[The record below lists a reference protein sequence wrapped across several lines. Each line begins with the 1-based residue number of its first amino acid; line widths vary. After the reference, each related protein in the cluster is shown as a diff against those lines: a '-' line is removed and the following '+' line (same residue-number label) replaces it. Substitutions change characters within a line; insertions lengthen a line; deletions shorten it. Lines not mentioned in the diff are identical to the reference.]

1 MSEQLEVKSVGQ
13 IASDMKVKAFKTLA
27 GFCGILVYLAMI
39 GYTLAHNFTLMTVGI
54 PQDMFLWAVLG
65 VAALEIT
72 AIALPIALH
81 YWTHEPLQR
90 IVALLFYILDL
101 AIVFINVVLDFAIT
115 AGEAIPS
122 WGQSWL
128 FYIVPSVPII
138 AGVGW
143 SALFMLDPSQKKL
156 HRREQVREAI
166 SEAQD
171 NQLLIAMQRDV
182 AIEATRLSGMREANS
197 MLLGQTGFDPDK
209 IIIDAET
216 VPEDNPNPTRPVRSR
231 SRKSTQP

>member
-1 MSEQLEVKSVGQ
+1 MSENLEVKSVSQ
-13 IASDMKVKAFKTLA
+13 IASEMKVKALKAIAGLA
-27 GFCGILVYLAMI
+27 GIIVYLAMI

-54 PQDMFLWAVLG
+54 PQDMFMWAVLG

-90 IVALLFYILDL
+90 IAALMFYVFDL
-101 AIVFINVVLDFAIT
+101 GIVFINVVLDFAIT
-115 AGEAIPS
+115 AGESVPG

-128 FYIVPSVPII
+128 FYVVPCVPIF

-143 SALFMLDPSQKKL
+143 SILFMLDPSQKKL
-156 HRREQVREAI
+156 HRRELVREAI

-171 NQLLIAMQRDV
+171 NQLLIAMQRDT
-182 AIEATRLSGMREANS
+182 ANEAMRLAGQRES
-197 MLLGQTGFDPDK
+197 DMMLKAQTGYDPGK
-209 IIIDAET
+209 LIIDADSEPLDT
-216 VPEDNPNPTRPVRSR
+216 NPTPPARSR
-231 SRKSTQP
+231 NYKNISKS